1 MQSKIK
7 NIIKIGI
14 VTVSVILFVF
24 IMCKNPQ
31 SESNDIIQTE
41 STIIGSVSHNIKKSY
56 IKKENMVTERIFTT
70 LRTIEPQTK
79 TTSDTTMTTTMLSV
93 TEPQIETSVITE
105 IETERTTQS
114 IIYIEP
120 VVSIIETPVVTTQ
133 VITIPVPVEVTNN
146 GRLYNLTDSEI
157 EAIAYI
163 TQAEAGSE
171 IEAGKIAVVHCILN
185 RVASSL
191 YPNDVIGVISAPNQF
206 STYYNYLY
214 RTSVPTEDTLIAVN
228 KALEMYDSVNGATSF
243 YAPRSC
249 YSAWHESMQY
259 CTTIGNH
266 KFFKNW

>member
-1 MQSKIK
+1 
-7 NIIKIGI
+7 
-14 VTVSVILFVF
+14 
-24 IMCKNPQ
+24 
-31 SESNDIIQTE
+31 
-41 STIIGSVSHNIKKSY
+41 
-56 IKKENMVTERIFTT
+56 
-70 LRTIEPQTK
+70 
-79 TTSDTTMTTTMLSV
+79 MTTTMLSV

-214 RTSVPTEDTLIAVN
+214 RTSVPTEDTLTAVN
-228 KALEMYDSVNGATSF
+228 KALEMYDSVGGATSF